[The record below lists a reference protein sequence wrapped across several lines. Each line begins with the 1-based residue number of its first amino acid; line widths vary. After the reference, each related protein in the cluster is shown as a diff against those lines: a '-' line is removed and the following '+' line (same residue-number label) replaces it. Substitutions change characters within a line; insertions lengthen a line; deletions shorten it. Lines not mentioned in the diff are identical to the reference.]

1 MSKTSEK
8 TIDKNLPNKLTLS
21 RIALIPVF
29 MVVLCLPLMTN
40 GAVSAF
46 WTRIVSSA
54 VFLFCALS
62 DFFDGKLARKYDLV
76 SNFGKFMD
84 PLADKFLII
93 GALLACVLV
102 FDEFRAALVVSL
114 AVIIFRELAVSG
126 MRMIAKGA
134 DGTVIA
140 AAMPG
145 KIKTAAQCVFVM
157 LLLLED
163 VVFFFIPF
171 VVTYRPFTWACM
183 AVMLFFTV
191 YSGIDYFKTYKHY
204 IFD

>member
-1 MSKTSEK
+1 MSRKPDK

-21 RIALIPVF
+21 RILLVPVI
-29 MVVLCLPLMTN
+29 MIVLCLPLMTG
-40 GAVSAF
+40 GAASSLV
-46 WTRIVSSA
+46 TRVIASA

-62 DFFDGKLARKYDLV
+62 DFFDGKLARKYGLV
-76 SNFGKFMD
+76 TNFGKFMD

-93 GALLACVLV
+93 GVLLAAVLV
-102 FDEFRAALVVSL
+102 FDAFRTSLVVSL
-114 AVIIFRELAVSG
+114 AVIIFRELAVSS
-126 MRMIAKGA
+126 MRLIARNA

-145 KIKTAAQCVFVM
+145 KIKTATQCTFVM

-163 VVFFFIPF
+163 IVFFFIPF
-171 VVTYRPFTWACM
+171 VVAYRPLTWCCLFL
-183 AVMLFFTV
+183 MLFFTV
-191 YSGIDYFKTYKHY
+191 YSGVSYFKTYKRY